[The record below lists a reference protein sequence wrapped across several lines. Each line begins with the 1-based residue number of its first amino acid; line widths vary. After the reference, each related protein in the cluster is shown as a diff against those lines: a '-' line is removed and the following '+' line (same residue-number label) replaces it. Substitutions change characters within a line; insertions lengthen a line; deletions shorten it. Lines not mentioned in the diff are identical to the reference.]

1 MYTKYEDAKFSLT
14 FLLWRGFVPFF
25 PFRLSK
31 LITTLTYALID
42 NFCFCFWFLQISQTQ
57 PCLIFIQI
65 AIYIFIYLDSIY
77 PTFLL
82 FTYQS
87 IHPSLYLSIHP
98 YLHLSIYLS
107 IHISIFLFIYPFI
120 SPSPIYLSIHISI
133 SLYINSFIS
142 PSLSIKIFFNSFIHF
157 AIVR

>member
-1 MYTKYEDAKFSLT
+1 MLNLSDTYIHEPTLMKICMYTKYEDTKFSLT

-42 NFCFCFWFLQISQTQ
+42 NFCFCLWFLQISQTQ

-65 AIYIFIYLDSIY
+65 TIYIFIYLDSIY

-82 FTYQS
+82 YTYQS

-107 IHISIFLFIYPFI
+107 IHISIFLYIY
-120 SPSPIYLSIHISI
+120 
-133 SLYINSFIS
+133 SFIS

>member
-1 MYTKYEDAKFSLT
+1 MLNLSDTYIHEPTLMKICMYTKYEDAKFALT

-42 NFCFCFWFLQISQTQ
+42 NFCFCLWFLQISQTQ

-65 AIYIFIYLDSIY
+65 TIYIFIYLDSIY

-82 FTYQS
+82 YTYQS
-87 IHPSLYLSIHP
+87 IHPSLYLSIHS
-98 YLHLSIYLS
+98 YLHPSIYLS
-107 IHISIFLFIYPFI
+107 IHFYSIYPTFLLYTYQSIHQSLYLFIHP
-120 SPSPIYLSIHISI
+120 LCD
-133 SLYINSFIS
+133 IN
-142 PSLSIKIFFNSFIHF
+142 
-157 AIVR
+157 V